1 MLSFET
7 NLCFTGRRFDAYFF
21 FPFIL
26 LLFSVHVVNASNDN
40 VIVVGFVHFCFFFL
54 ALSHSLS
61 FSAGGWNI
69 EILLKSAP
77 VWWTPWKYTFLSL
90 SLEVKNSNER
100 GREIA
105 HREKCTYLQ
114 SFRVICLHLRFALF
128 LLSVWHFSMFVN
140 FFFLIVYF
148 DVFALNIN
156 RCWIGRAFFPPAF
169 SNDFENCVLSFN
181 CSTDFMLFVSLFT
194 RFNKIQRLCVVSF
207 LVVNIQFGVGDRFEW
222 EIVCVC
228 DFNVC
233 LISTCV
239 HSLNLNSHWMLY
251 LEIRFGHIDLWNGFG
266 FKRTV

>member
-1 MLSFET
+1 M
-7 NLCFTGRRFDAYFF
+7 
-21 FPFIL
+21 
-26 LLFSVHVVNASNDN
+26 
-40 VIVVGFVHFCFFFL
+40 
-54 ALSHSLS
+54 
-61 FSAGGWNI
+61 
-69 EILLKSAP
+69 
-77 VWWTPWKYTFLSL
+77 
-90 SLEVKNSNER
+90 KNSNER

-128 LLSVWHFSMFVN
+128 LLSVWHSSMFVN

-156 RCWIGRAFFPPAF
+156 RCWIGRAFFPLHFPMILKIVF
-169 SNDFENCVLSFN
+169 CHLIVR
-181 CSTDFMLFVSLFT
+181 LFVSLFT

-228 DFNVC
+228 DFKVC

-239 HSLNLNSHWMLY
+239 HFLNLNSHWMLY
-251 LEIRFGHIDLWNGFG
+251 LEIRFGHIDLWNCFG